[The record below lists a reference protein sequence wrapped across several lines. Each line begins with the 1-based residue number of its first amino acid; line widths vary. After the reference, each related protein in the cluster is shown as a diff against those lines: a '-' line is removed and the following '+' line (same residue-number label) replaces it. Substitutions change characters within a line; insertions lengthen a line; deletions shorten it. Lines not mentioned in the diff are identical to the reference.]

1 MINIKNTFFTMLILL
16 VITGCSKVAN
26 DDISFLQTG
35 TTPTDGALGIAVSN
49 DNSGLVTITPTGTGV
64 ATFDVFFG
72 DGTTTPAL
80 AQPGKSVMHKYAEG
94 SYTVKVVAKSPNGTS
109 SSVSKQ
115 FSITYRTPENVVL
128 NAAVIGHELTVTA
141 TAKYAGGGFKIY
153 FGDVANE
160 VPTLMGLNDTL
171 KHVYTNV
178 GTYTIKAIALSG
190 GAATT
195 PSAPQTITVVD
206 LLTFPITYESA
217 TLDYSFID
225 FAGGSTSVITNP
237 HKNGINTSNKVC
249 QMVKYAGQVYGGCI
263 KKLGDPIDFTTKKT
277 FKIKVYSPRVGAKM
291 LFKVEDK
298 NNSGISYEQEVV
310 STVANAWEELTFDY
324 NGINTSNSYHNIVII
339 FDNGT
344 MGDGSA
350 NFTFLF
356 DDITLN

>member
-1 MINIKNTFFTMLILL
+1 MFILL
-16 VITGCSKVAN
+16 AITGCSKVVN
-26 DDISFLQTG
+26 DDISFLLTG
-35 TTPTDGALGIAVSN
+35 TTPTDGALTIAVSN
-49 DNSGLVTITPTGTGV
+49 DNSGLVTISPTGTGV
-64 ATFDVFFG
+64 ATFDVNFG
-72 DGTTTPAL
+72 DGTTTTAVV
-80 AQPGKSVMHKYAEG
+80 QPGKSVMHKYAEG
-94 SYTVKVVAKSPNGTS
+94 SYTVKVTANSPNGTS
-109 SSVSKQ
+109 TSVTKQ
-115 FSITYRTPENVVL
+115 FSITYRVPESVVL
-128 NAAVIGHELTVTA
+128 NASVSGHELTITA
-141 TAKYAGGGFKIY
+141 TAKYAGGGLKVY

-160 VPTLMGLNDTL
+160 VPTLMGPSDTL
-171 KHVYTNV
+171 RHVYANV
-178 GTYTIKAIALSG
+178 GTYIIKATALSG

-195 PSAPQTITVVD
+195 TSAPQTITVVD

-237 HKNGINTSNKVC
+237 YKNGINTSNKVC
-249 QMVKYAGQVYGGCI
+249 QMIKYADQVYGGCI

-298 NNSGISYEQEVV
+298 NNSGNFYEKEVA
-310 STVANAWEELTFDY
+310 STVANTWEELTFDY